1 MDLFGDGMKII
12 VKSVPEMW
20 EKERSGR
27 KKATVRKLDGK
38 DTIIF
43 VNTETGEKFERR
55 ITDITVWEDLIVISY
70 DELLEQKEKF
80 DEEMKFLITKFDLDL
95 VNKFLPE
102 GVEMVYENGCFWLRI
117 KRHKGDRNDATEK
130 QKIFG

>member
-1 MDLFGDGMKII
+1 MKII

-38 DTIIF
+38 DTIVFI
-43 VNTETGEKFERR
+43 NIETGEKFERR

-117 KRHKGDRNDATEK
+117 KRKGDRE
-130 QKIFG
+130 

>member
-38 DTIIF
+38 DTIVFI
-43 VNTETGEKFERR
+43 NTETGEKFERR
-55 ITDITVWEDLIVISY
+55 ITDITVWEDLIIISY
-70 DELLEQKEKF
+70 DEK
-80 DEEMKFLITKFDLDL
+80 
-95 VNKFLPE
+95 
-102 GVEMVYENGCFWLRI
+102 
-117 KRHKGDRNDATEK
+117 
-130 QKIFG
+130 